1 MNYTVKEVARILR
14 VCDRTVRNFIARG
27 DLPAVRVG
35 RKRIV
40 SPRSVETFCVYGPY
54 LQQIRDLPQQIP
66 EIPMYNHKK
75 RSFFINM
82 KTP

>member
-35 RKRIV
+35 RKLLV
-40 SPRSVETFCVYGPY
+40 SPRSIEAFCRIRTVTLTLTHILLGP
-54 LQQIRDLPQQIP
+54 LRC
-66 EIPMYNHKK
+66 
-75 RSFFINM
+75 
-82 KTP
+82 

>member
-35 RKRIV
+35 RKLLV
-40 SPRSVETFCVYGPY
+40 SSRSVETFCRLRIVSPASLGDFH
-54 LQQIRDLPQQIP
+54 LTDSGDS
-66 EIPMYNHKK
+66 HV
-75 RSFFINM
+75 
-82 KTP
+82 

>member
-35 RKRIV
+35 RKLLV
-40 SPRSVETFCVYGPY
+40 SPRSVEAFCR
-54 LQQIRDLPQQIP
+54 IRTVTPVIIG
-66 EIPMYNHKK
+66 EVRPMDSGDSHV
-75 RSFFINM
+75 
-82 KTP
+82 

>member
-35 RKRIV
+35 RKLLV
-40 SPRSVETFCVYGPY
+40 SPRSVEAFCR
-54 LQQIRDLPQQIP
+54 IRTVTPVSSG
-66 EIPMYNHKK
+66 EV
-75 RSFFINM
+75 RSIDSGDSHV
-82 KTP
+82 

>member
-35 RKRIV
+35 RKLLV
-40 SPRSVETFCVYGPY
+40 SPRSVEAFCRMRTV
-54 LQQIRDLPQQIP
+54 
-66 EIPMYNHKK
+66 
-75 RSFFINM
+75 
-82 KTP
+82 TPTNTGESHSIYSGDSHVKL

>member
-35 RKRIV
+35 RKLLV
-40 SPRSVETFCVYGPY
+40 SPRNVETFCRV
-54 LQQIRDLPQQIP
+54 RTVIP
-66 EIPMYNHKK
+66 VNIGDFHPIDSEDSHV
-75 RSFFINM
+75 
-82 KTP
+82 TP